1 MSFVIVDLEGVVY
14 VVVNSDE
21 ESRLSLEE
29 EGDGH
34 RFTRPL
40 LSSRPRG
47 RGLEKDGIVL
57 ALFVRVSVLNFSLS
71 SLKESYLFW
80 SALSVCTVT

>member
-1 MSFVIVDLEGVVY
+1 MSFVIFDLEGVVY

-40 LSSRPRG
+40 LSSRSKG
-47 RGLEKDGIVL
+47 RGLEKEGIV
-57 ALFVRVSVLNFSLS
+57 ALFVRVSVLICSLS
-71 SLKESYLFW
+71 SLKESFF
-80 SALSVCTVT
+80 VCV